1 MTDDNKVSNDLVTEL
16 TAAIVGAYVTKNP
29 VPVSELPG
37 VIASVADSIGRL
49 GQGQAEVAQEPQ
61 KPAISIRKSL
71 THDYLIS
78 LEDGRQYRTLK
89 RHLGKLGLTPEE
101 YRAKWGLPID
111 YPMVAPAYA
120 AKRSQLAKSLGLGRK
135 PGAKSGKT
143 KAKGRP
149 AAS

>member
-1 MTDDNKVSNDLVTEL
+1 MAEDSKVSNDLVTEL

-29 VPVSELPG
+29 VPVSDLPG

-49 GQGQAEVAQEPQ
+49 GQAQAEAAPEPQ

-78 LEDGRQYRTLK
+78 LEDGQQYRTLK

-101 YRAKWGLPID
+101 YRAKWGLPVD

-120 AKRSQLAKSLGLGRK
+120 AKRSELAKKLGLGRK
-135 PGAKSGKT
+135 PGTKRGRG
-143 KAKGRP
+143 KAK
-149 AAS
+149 A

>member
-1 MTDDNKVSNDLVTEL
+1 MAEDKVSNDLVTEL

-29 VPVSELPG
+29 VPVSDLPG

-49 GQGQAEVAQEPQ
+49 GQTQAEVAPEPQ

-78 LEDGRQYRTLK
+78 LEDGQQYRTLK

-101 YRAKWGLPID
+101 YRAKWGLPVD

-120 AKRSQLAKSLGLGRK
+120 AKRSELAKKLGLGRK
-135 PGAKSGKT
+135 PGTKRGRG
-143 KAKGRP
+143 KAKG
-149 AAS
+149 

>member
-1 MTDDNKVSNDLVTEL
+1 MTDDNKISNDLVTEL

-49 GQGQAEVAQEPQ
+49 GQAQAEVAQEPQ

-71 THDYLIS
+71 THEYLIS
-78 LEDGRQYRTLK
+78 LEDGQQYRTLK

-101 YRAKWGLPID
+101 YRAKWGLPVD

-120 AKRSQLAKSLGLGRK
+120 AKRSELAKRLGLGRK
-135 PGAKSGKT
+135 PGATRGKP
-143 KAKGRP
+143 KAKG
-149 AAS
+149 

>member
-1 MTDDNKVSNDLVTEL
+1 MAEDNKVSNDLVTEL

-29 VPVSELPG
+29 VPVSDLPG

-49 GQGQAEVAQEPQ
+49 GQAQAEAAPEPQ

-78 LEDGRQYRTLK
+78 LEDGQQYRTLK

-101 YRAKWGLPID
+101 YRAKWGLPVD

-120 AKRSQLAKSLGLGRK
+120 AKRSELAKKLGLGRK
-135 PGAKSGKT
+135 PGTKRGRGKAKS
-143 KAKGRP
+143 
-149 AAS
+149 

>member
-1 MTDDNKVSNDLVTEL
+1 MAEDNKVSNDLVTEL

-29 VPVSELPG
+29 VPVSDLPG

-49 GQGQAEVAQEPQ
+49 GQTQAEIAPEPQ

-78 LEDGRQYRTLK
+78 LEDGQQYRTLK

-101 YRAKWGLPID
+101 YRAKWGLPVD

-120 AKRSQLAKSLGLGRK
+120 AKRSELAKKLGLGRK
-135 PGAKSGKT
+135 PGTKRGRG
-143 KAKGRP
+143 KAKG
-149 AAS
+149 

>member
-1 MTDDNKVSNDLVTEL
+1 MADDNRISNDLVTEL

-49 GQGQAEVAQEPQ
+49 GQAQAEAAPEPQ

-78 LEDGRQYRTLK
+78 LEDGQQYRTLK

-101 YRAKWGLPID
+101 YRAKWGLPVD

-120 AKRSQLAKSLGLGRK
+120 AKRSELAKKLGLGRK
-135 PGAKSGKT
+135 PGTKPVRG
-143 KAKGRP
+143 KAK
-149 AAS
+149 ASTRSS

>member
-1 MTDDNKVSNDLVTEL
+1 MADENKVSNDLVTEL

-29 VPVSELPG
+29 VPVSDLPG

-49 GQGQAEVAQEPQ
+49 GQAPAEVAPEPQ

-78 LEDGRQYRTLK
+78 LEDGQQYRTLK

-101 YRAKWGLPID
+101 YRAKWGLPAD

-120 AKRSQLAKSLGLGRK
+120 AKRSELAKSLGLGRK
-135 PGAKSGKT
+135 PGTKRGRG
-143 KAKGRP
+143 KAK
-149 AAS
+149 A

>member
-1 MTDDNKVSNDLVTEL
+1 MAEDNKVSNDLVTEL

-29 VPVSELPG
+29 VPVSDLPG

-49 GQGQAEVAQEPQ
+49 GQTQAEVVPEPQ

-78 LEDGRQYRTLK
+78 LEDGQQYRTLK

-101 YRAKWGLPID
+101 YRAKWGLPVD

-120 AKRSQLAKSLGLGRK
+120 AKRSELAKKLGLGRK
-135 PGAKSGKT
+135 PGTKRGRG
-143 KAKGRP
+143 KAKG
-149 AAS
+149 

>member
-1 MTDDNKVSNDLVTEL
+1 MAEDNKVSNDLVTEL

-29 VPVSELPG
+29 VPVSDLPG

-49 GQGQAEVAQEPQ
+49 GQTQAEVAPEPQ

-78 LEDGRQYRTLK
+78 LEDGQQYRTLK

-101 YRAKWGLPID
+101 YRAKWGLPVD

-120 AKRSQLAKSLGLGRK
+120 AKRSELAKKLGLGRK
-135 PGAKSGKT
+135 PGTKRGRG
-143 KAKGRP
+143 KAKG
-149 AAS
+149 

>member
-1 MTDDNKVSNDLVTEL
+1 MADDNKVSNDLVTEL

-29 VPVSELPG
+29 VPVSDLPG

-49 GQGQAEVAQEPQ
+49 GQGQAEVAPEPQ
-61 KPAISIRKSL
+61 KPAVSIRKSL

-78 LEDGRQYRTLK
+78 LEDGQQYRTLK

-101 YRAKWGLPID
+101 YRAKWGLPVD

-120 AKRSQLAKSLGLGRK
+120 AKRSELARSLGLGRK
-135 PGAKSGKT
+135 PGTKRGKPKG
-143 KAKGRP
+143 KA
-149 AAS
+149 

>member
-1 MTDDNKVSNDLVTEL
+1 MADNDKVSNDLVTEL

-49 GQGQAEVAQEPQ
+49 GQTQPEVVPEPQ

-78 LEDGRQYRTLK
+78 LEDGQQYRTLK

-101 YRAKWGLPID
+101 YRAKWGLPVD

-120 AKRSQLAKSLGLGRK
+120 AKRSELAKQLGLGRK
-135 PGAKSGKT
+135 PGTKRGRG
-143 KAKGRP
+143 KAK
-149 AAS
+149 A